1 MAPYTLMGIV
11 NVTPDS
17 FSDGGRFLEPR
28 AALEH
33 AALLAGEGAEILDV
47 GGESTRPGAEP
58 VSAEEEL
65 RRTVPVLHALARAQ
79 LGVSLSIDTTKAAVA
94 RAAIE
99 AGAVLVNDVSALRAD
114 PEMAAAVASAGV
126 ECCLM
131 HMLGEPRTMQR
142 EPRYE
147 GDVVDEVK
155 AFLEQRLE
163 FAVAAG
169 IAEERIILDPGI
181 GFGKTLAHNLALLD
195 RLHELCSLGRPIMIG
210 TSRKRFLG
218 VLGARAHGLSEPLEA
233 DRRLP
238 GTLATSVLALERGAS
253 IFRVHEVAPVAEALA
268 VATATLGGDGG

>member
-1 MAPYTLMGIV
+1 MASYTLMGIL

-17 FSDGGRFLEPR
+17 FSDGGRFMEPQD
-28 AALEH
+28 ALEH
-33 AALLAGEGAEILDV
+33 ATRLAREGAGILDV

-58 VSAEEEL
+58 VSPEEEL
-65 RRTVPVLHALARAQ
+65 SRTVPVLGALARAQ
-79 LGVSLSIDTTKAAVA
+79 LGVELSIDTTKAVVA

-114 PEMAAAVASAGV
+114 PEMAEVVASGGV
-126 ECCLM
+126 GCCLM
-131 HMLGEPRTMQR
+131 HMLGEPRTMQLQ
-142 EPRYE
+142 PRYE

-155 AFLEQRLE
+155 AFLEQRLA

-181 GFGKTLAHNLALLD
+181 GFGKTLRHNLALLD
-195 RLHELCSLGRPIMIG
+195 RLDELRSLGRPIMVG

-218 VLGARAHGLSEPLEA
+218 VLGARAHGSPEPLEA

>member
-1 MAPYTLMGIV
+1 MAPYTLMGIL

-28 AALEH
+28 DALEQ
-33 AALLAGEGAEILDV
+33 AALLAGEGAGILDV

-58 VSAEEEL
+58 VRADEEL
-65 RRTVPVLHALARAQ
+65 RRTVPVLEAVAQ
-79 LGVSLSIDTTKAAVA
+79 AGLGVGLSIDTTKAVVA

-99 AGAVLVNDVSALRAD
+99 AGAGLVNDVSALRAD
-114 PEMAAAVASAGV
+114 PEMASVVASSGV

-131 HMLGEPRTMQR
+131 HMLGEPRTMQL

-155 AFLEQRLE
+155 AFLDERLR

-169 IAEERIILDPGI
+169 ITEERIILDPGI

-195 RLHELCSLGRPIMIG
+195 RLDELCSLGRPIMVG

-233 DRRLP
+233 GRRLP